1 MKTTQMNSDNK
12 NSDVTNSSDDEIV
25 VIEQCAAPRTAKQST
40 AMSLIGQHGRLTNDG
55 SLDVSDVISHI
66 DSQRGYVEETF
77 GKYGRVARYAT
88 DVDEPSIKV
97 VRDPSG
103 RGGDVQKAVY
113 QLIEDH
119 ATLNPD
125 GTVDI
130 GAIASQDLDG
140 RTFDSKV
147 IARNVA
153 RATQVQLPY
162 KDRPD
167 YVRESHDSTP
177 EQYSESIDVGGAFDD
192 PVLNQLF
199 SEDDVPS
206 DPINAFRRG
215 WKLRDALEQ
224 NEGGV

>member
-1 MKTTQMNSDNK
+1 MDTQP
-12 NSDVTNSSDDEIV
+12 TNDGEEIA
-25 VIEQCAAPRTAKQST
+25 IEQCAAPRTAKQST
-40 AMSLIGQHGRLTNDG
+40 AMSLIGEYGRLTTDG

-66 DSQRGYVEETF
+66 DSQRGYIEETM

-97 VRDPSG
+97 VREPSG

-130 GAIASQDLDG
+130 ESIAEHDVDG

-153 RATQVQLPY
+153 RAVQVQMPY
-162 KDRPD
+162 EERPD
-167 YVRESHDSTP
+167 HLRNTMESSPQEYDD
-177 EQYSESIDVGGAFDD
+177 EINVGGTFDD
-192 PVLNQLF
+192 PVLNRLF
-199 SEDDVPS
+199 DESDVPS
-206 DPINAFRRG
+206 DPVAAFRRG
-215 WKLRDALEQ
+215 WNLRDSLEQ
-224 NEGGV
+224 HES